1 MPVTS
6 VDKDLDRLTL
16 TVVADFNAPL
26 GRLWNAYVDPRQI
39 ERFWG
44 PPTYPATFLRHDAA
58 TGGRSIYLMTGPEGD
73 VHFGCWEWIS
83 VNAPESFEVA
93 DSFANE
99 KGEPNGELPTI
110 RMTFAFEETEN
121 GSRLVMTSYFDS
133 LDQLQQLVE
142 MGMDE
147 GTREAM
153 AQIDTVLADLASFA
167 SDRAVEA
174 QLLSDTQVRVA
185 RVIRGTID
193 QVWSAHTDAE
203 LLKKW
208 LLGPD
213 GWTMPVCQTAVHV
226 GDSYRYEWEKE
237 GGGGRFGFTGELLE
251 SEKPHRS
258 VTTEAMIGMDFPATL
273 NELTLTPVEDGTLLS
288 LIITYADIEQRDAVL
303 ATGMTEGME
312 TSYARLEETLV
323 AKGSHGGRSEVRS

>member
-6 VDKDLDRLTL
+6 VNKDLEHLTL
-16 TVVADFNAPL
+16 TIVADFAAPIS
-26 GRLWNAYVDPRQI
+26 RLWDAYADPRQI

-44 PPTYPATFLRHDAA
+44 PPTYPSTFLRHDATA
-58 TGGRSIYLMTGPEGD
+58 GGRSIYRMTGPDGD
-73 VHFGCWEWIS
+73 THYGCWHWTS

-99 KGEPNGELPTI
+99 KGEPNTAFPTV
-110 RMTFAFEETEN
+110 RMTFVFEATES
-121 GSRLVMTSYFDS
+121 GSRLTTTSFFDS
-133 LDQLQQLVE
+133 LEQLDQLIE
-142 MGMDE
+142 MGMEE

-167 SDRAVEA
+167 SERAVET
-174 QLLSDTQVRVA
+174 QLLGDTQVRVA

-193 QVWSAHTDAE
+193 QVWRAHNDAD

-213 GWTMPVCQTAVHV
+213 GWTMPVCQTAAHV
-226 GDSYRYEWEKE
+226 GDSYRYEWERE
-237 GGGGRFGFTGELLE
+237 GGGDRFGFTGELLE
-251 SEKPHRS
+251 SEKPYRA
-258 VTTEAMIGMDFPATL
+258 VTTEAMIGTDFPATL

-288 LIITYADIEQRDAVL
+288 LVITYANAEQRDAIL
-303 ATGMTEGME
+303 ATGMTDGME
-312 TSYARLEETLV
+312 RSYARLEEDLG
-323 AKGSHGGRSEVRS
+323 APPRSRSRD